1 MHGVDHF
8 TWLLALV
15 LLLASPVV
23 PAMAGCGTI
32 PPGEW
37 VFIGEEGLDIT
48 GTGAAAGSQL
58 AYYGPGGS
66 VSSAP
71 AAKVTVADPASFY
84 VAPSTFSGKTGP
96 WFLLPGNSLAFY
108 VGDPTLQLRVVD
120 YTSGFVV
127 GQDASWV
134 PKGDSVGFRI
144 DTNLWVFSHRPGC
157 TGAPLTIEVS
167 GPGGTTFSSLG
178 GYPLAGVVVSS
189 PTFETGPVWPTGSS
203 EFSIGDYE
211 AYVRCEENKM
221 HDNYPVTGKSESERV
236 HFLLQKANPLIVTV
250 TTTASPEGTTPAITT
265 VQSATPTQ
273 AETATPS
280 TVATAVPTIIETEE
294 PMASPTPTQAPG
306 ILPATLIL
314 AFCIAVALRTHG

>member
-1 MHGVDHF
+1 MHGVDHC
-8 TWLLALV
+8 TQPGALV
-15 LLLASPVV
+15 LVLASLVV

-32 PPGEW
+32 PAGEW

-48 GTGAAAGSQL
+48 GTGVTAGSQL

-84 VAPSTFSGKTGP
+84 VAPSVFSEKTGP

-108 VGDPTLQLRVVD
+108 VGDPMLQLRVVD

-134 PKGDSVGFRI
+134 PKGDAVGFRI
-144 DTNLWVFSHRPGC
+144 DTNLWVFSRRPGC

-167 GPGGTTFSSLG
+167 APGGTTFSSLG
-178 GYPLAGVVVSS
+178 GYPLAGVVVST

-211 AYVRCEENKM
+211 VCVRCEENKM
-221 HDNYPVTGKSESERV
+221 HDNYPVAGKSESEKV

-250 TTTASPEGTTPAITT
+250 TTTASPGGTTPAVTT
-265 VQSATPTQ
+265 VQPATPTP

-280 TVATAVPTIIETEE
+280 TVATTVPTTIETEAPLE
-294 PMASPTPTQAPG
+294 SPTPTQSPG
-306 ILPATLIL
+306 IVPATLLL
-314 AFCIAVALRTHG
+314 AFCVAVALRIYG

>member
-32 PPGEW
+32 PPRGVGFYRRRRPRHYRDRCSCGITTRLLRAGRER
-37 VFIGEEGLDIT
+37 IQCTCSEGH
-48 GTGAAAGSQL
+48 GG
-58 AYYGPGGS
+58 GPGF
-66 VSSAP
+66 VLRSSLGL
-71 AAKVTVADPASFY
+71 SER
-84 VAPSTFSGKTGP
+84 TGP

-144 DTNLWVFSHRPGC
+144 DTNLWVFSHRPSC

-250 TTTASPEGTTPAITT
+250 TTTASPEGSDAGNNNRAVGHPHPGGDCNA
-265 VQSATPTQ
+265 A
-273 AETATPS
+273 